1 MARRP
6 ARANSSDHHAP
17 ATPERFHVQGDGTPS
32 NALPTAAPTAPS
44 TTAPAAPNAMT
55 VPRPGMSCVAF
66 NASSLTP
73 EMEHVD
79 PARLDPRLL
88 ERASGVFGVL
98 TRRKDL
104 DHRLHA
110 IVSFCASLRR
120 YV

>member
-1 MARRP
+1 M
-6 ARANSSDHHAP
+6 
-17 ATPERFHVQGDGTPS
+17 
-32 NALPTAAPTAPS
+32 
-44 TTAPAAPNAMT
+44 
-55 VPRPGMSCVAF
+55 AF